1 MKKILFICNE
11 DWFFISHRLPI
22 GIEALNKGYEVH
34 VASNLTGSHRQLL
47 ENKFKVHKLNIDRC
61 KINLLNSL
69 KLIFEILKLL
79 KEVKPN
85 IIHAITIKPVLFT
98 GIALK
103 FYKKAALVA
112 SISGLGYVFIPKD
125 IYLKIIKIFVKISY
139 KFALSHKRK
148 KVIFQNKN
156 DSSLITKICKLK
168 SSEKTLINGSGVDLE
183 FYKPLEKDIN
193 TNEILFASRLLI
205 TKGILEFI
213 ESAKELNDKKYK
225 FIIAGKLDFENP
237 DCISIEQL
245 RKWESDNYIKY
256 LGEAENVRDLIRK
269 SKIVVLPSYYGEGLP
284 KILIEAAACGKP
296 VITTNHPGCRDAIL
310 PNKTGL
316 LIPIKNSKEL
326 SIAINKLF
334 ESPKLYKSM
343 SKEARK
349 LAIRKFDIKMVIKS
363 HMEIYSELM

>member
-1 MKKILFICNE
+1 M
-11 DWFFISHRLPI
+11 
-22 GIEALNKGYEVH
+22 
-34 VASNLTGSHRQLL
+34 
-47 ENKFKVHKLNIDRC
+47 
-61 KINLLNSL
+61 
-69 KLIFEILKLL
+69 
-79 KEVKPN
+79 
-85 IIHAITIKPVLFT
+85 
-98 GIALK
+98 
-103 FYKKAALVA
+103 
-112 SISGLGYVFIPKD
+112 
-125 IYLKIIKIFVKISY
+125 
-139 KFALSHKRK
+139 
-148 KVIFQNKN
+148 
-156 DSSLITKICKLK
+156 
-168 SSEKTLINGSGVDLE
+168 
-183 FYKPLEKDIN
+183 EKDIN
-193 TNEILFASRLLI
+193 TNEILFASRLLK

-269 SKIVVLPSYYGEGLP
+269 SKIVVLPSYYKRSS

>member
-1 MKKILFICNE
+1 MFICNE

-34 VASNLTGSHRQLL
+34 IASNLTGSHRQLL
-47 ENKFKVHKLNIDRC
+47 DYKFKVHKLNIDRC
-61 KINLLNSL
+61 KINFLNSVQ
-69 KLIFEILKLL
+69 LIFEILKLL

-85 IIHAITIKPVLFT
+85 IIHAITIKPVLFS

-103 FYKKAALVA
+103 FYKKAAFVA
-112 SISGLGYVFIPKD
+112 SISGLGYVFISKD
-125 IYLKIIKIFVKISY
+125 IFLKIIKVFVKISY
-139 KFALSHKRK
+139 KFALSHKRI

-156 DSSLITKICKLK
+156 DSSLITNICKLK
-168 SSEKTLINGSGVDLE
+168 SSEKTLIHGSGVDLE
-183 FYKPLEKDIN
+183 FYKPLEKDN
-193 TNEILFASRLLI
+193 NSNVVLFASRLLI

-213 ESAKELNDKKYK
+213 ESAKELIDKKYK
-225 FIIAGKLDFENP
+225 FTVAGKLDFENP

-343 SKEARK
+343 SREARK
-349 LAIRKFDIKMVIKS
+349 LAIKKFDIKMVIKR
-363 HMEIYSELM
+363 HMQIYRELI